1 MLYLYHYGLKEKPF
15 QETANPKFLWL
26 GTRQLQTYGALTDG
40 VIKTKGI
47 TLLTGAVGTGK
58 TALLNY
64 LAESFK
70 SRALISRIDNPDLDS
85 PDFLNSLADSMKLGP
100 SFEDRVS
107 FLSRLISAGSNKK
120 LILIMIDEAHLL
132 TQRLLEELSL
142 LLKIKKNGR
151 RMVHIVM
158 AAQEIPRGSF
168 HEAALAEMMEVAP
181 QTCRLHPFTKEETEQ
196 YISFRLKIAGA
207 GRNLFT
213 PSALGKIYLM
223 SGGIP
228 RVINSVCDH
237 ALLTGYSKNL
247 GIIGAAVIEE
257 CAQDFFFIKKEPDA
271 RKESMKGIPQTQDLQ
286 PWTDRLKMKIWR
298 WVRNQDEPFTPQNIP
313 NGG

>member
-1 MLYLYHYGLKEKPF
+1 MLYLYHYGLKEQPF

-26 GTRQLQTYGALTDG
+26 GARQLQTYGALKHG

-58 TALLNY
+58 TVLLNY
-64 LAESFK
+64 LAESLK
-70 SRALISRIDNPDLDS
+70 SRALISRIDNPDLDI
-85 PDFLNSLADSMKLGP
+85 PDFLNSLSDSLKLGP
-100 SFEDRVS
+100 SFEDKVS

-142 LLKIKKNGR
+142 LLKIKKNDR

-158 AAQEIPRGSF
+158 AVQEAPRGLF
-168 HEAALAEMMEVAP
+168 HEAALAEMMEVSP
-181 QTCRLHPFTKEETEQ
+181 QTCRLQPFTKEETEQ
-196 YISFRLKIAGA
+196 YISYRLKIAGA
-207 GRNLFT
+207 RGNLFT
-213 PSALGKIYLM
+213 APALDKIYLM

-247 GIIGAAVIEE
+247 GIIDAAVIED
-257 CAQDFFFIKKEPDA
+257 CAQDFFFIKREPDV
-271 RKESMKGIPQTQDLQ
+271 RPESMKGFPQ
-286 PWTDRLKMKIWR
+286 
-298 WVRNQDEPFTPQNIP
+298 PQYL
-313 NGG
+313 